1 MPVCLA
7 VFISEFLFLNSLPSV
22 ACCLDL
28 QISGEVITWRG
39 LSSAAGQPTPSGGHG
54 KAHITRLFRMEEAR
68 TRMPCHL
75 LPCSVHNGAFFYVKV
90 FQEMHTVVVIPTT
103 TSCCVFSGPAGGGK
117 EAAAFL
123 EVLSLLDRASSPQQS
138 PNSLPRRH
146 M

>member
-1 MPVCLA
+1 
-7 VFISEFLFLNSLPSV
+7 
-22 ACCLDL
+22 
-28 QISGEVITWRG
+28 
-39 LSSAAGQPTPSGGHG
+39 
-54 KAHITRLFRMEEAR
+54 MEEAR
-68 TRMPCHL
+68 TRMPCRL
-75 LPCSVHNGAFFYVKV
+75 LPCSIHNGAFFYVKV

-123 EVLSLLDRASSPQQS
+123 EVLSLLDRASSPQQN